1 MNSAKVYITYEA
13 KCALKCNAK
22 SFRCVQP
29 KCLAKCR
36 CLTYIMAITVTLM
49 METKKLK
56 LIFMLSL
63 VLFAVKVYLKLLD

>member
-36 CLTYIMAITVTLM
+36 CLTYIMAITLTLM
-49 METKKLK
+49 METK
-56 LIFMLSL
+56 IEVNFYVIVS
-63 VLFAVKVYLKLLD
+63 LFAVKVYLKLLD

>member
-36 CLTYIMAITVTLM
+36 CLTYIMAITLTLM
-49 METKKLK
+49 METKIEVNFYVIVSFIGCES
-56 LIFMLSL
+56 LIK
-63 VLFAVKVYLKLLD
+63 AT